1 MINFEKI
8 SKIDF
13 DNEIVIEIVKQVAE
27 QNDCSPT
34 RAETIIVFRSGEMA
48 DGEVYLSKF
57 EKPVFDFI
65 TLVSNWERR
74 NKKEIPTVV
83 RVDDSTPVSEILDG
97 NKTLVYGYRK
107 FKICEV

>member
-13 DNEIVIEIVKQVAE
+13 DNEIVIEIVKKVAE
-27 QNDCSPT
+27 QNDCSLLQM
-34 RAETIIVFRSGEMA
+34 ENIIRCRSAQMAKGER
-48 DGEVYLSKF
+48 YNPKF

-65 TLVSNWERR
+65 AFVSNFEREY
-74 NKKEIPTVV
+74 KKEIPMIV
-83 RVDDSTPVSEILDG
+83 RVDDSTPVSEILGG

>member
-27 QNDCSPT
+27 QNDCSISHVKNVIIG
-34 RAETIIVFRSGEMA
+34 RSEQMGHGETYTPM
-48 DGEVYLSKF
+48 F

-65 TLVSNWERR
+65 ALVSNWERR
-74 NKKEIPTVV
+74 YEKEIPMVV
-83 RVDDSTPVSEILDG
+83 RVDDSTPVSEIFDE